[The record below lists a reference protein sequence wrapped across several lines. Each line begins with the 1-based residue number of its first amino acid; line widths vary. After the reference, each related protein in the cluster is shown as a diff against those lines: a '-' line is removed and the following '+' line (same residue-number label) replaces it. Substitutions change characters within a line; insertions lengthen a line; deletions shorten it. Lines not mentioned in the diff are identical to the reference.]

1 MALFSKD
8 PEKKLLQRLSSLRQ
22 ERVNSVARLEATQ
35 ASIPELEGVVTQLI
49 KAAAAEDDLSL
60 TEVKLH
66 AAQKRI
72 ASCDKAIVEIDA
84 EIEKIEKDLAAIADE
99 KIRRETA
106 AQIDVLTKEFEADGV
121 AAIAAINKW
130 IGSSQRAAELVLE
143 SHALTAFLM
152 SAAAETPAAA
162 EMVTREL
169 RSRAQATIDK
179 RAPAA
184 LPKSPPVLIE
194 TPKPAPQLQGFFVL
208 QPGMFSDANGAM
220 RRAPRYSFVEL
231 NPQQAAHA
239 IRMKGVC
246 ETNDPRVKE
255 LKKHAAGATQQ
266 PPEPHLCQNW
276 DNGSPPR
283 GDAELVIHSKF
294 VQSSPFQPLDRGA
307 PYRMA
312 VRATP
317 AIASRAEG
325 ENE

>member
-1 MALFSKD
+1 MALFNRD
-8 PEKKLLQRLSSLRQ
+8 PEKKLQQRLSSLRQ

-49 KAAAAEDDLSL
+49 KAAAAEDDLCA
-60 TEVKLH
+60 TEGKLH

-99 KIRRETA
+99 KMRRETA
-106 AQIDVLTKEFEADGV
+106 AQIDVLTKEFEADGI

-130 IGSSQRAAELVLE
+130 TRSSQRAAELVLE

-169 RSRAQATIDK
+169 RSRAQATIAGT
-179 RAPAA
+179 APAT
-184 LPKSPPVLIE
+184 LPKTPPVLVE
-194 TPKPAPQLQGFFVL
+194 TPKPTPQLRSYFVL
-208 QPGMFSDANGAM
+208 QPGTFSDAAGTM

-246 ETNDPRVKE
+246 EPTDQRVKQMR
-255 LKKHAAGATQQ
+255 KQQATQQ
-266 PPEPHLCQNW
+266 PPPEHVCQNW
-276 DNGSPPR
+276 DNGAAPR

-294 VQSSPFQPLDRGA
+294 IQSSPFMPLDRGQ
-307 PYRMA
+307 PYTMA
-312 VRATP
+312 IQARP
-317 AIASRAEG
+317 AVGTRAED